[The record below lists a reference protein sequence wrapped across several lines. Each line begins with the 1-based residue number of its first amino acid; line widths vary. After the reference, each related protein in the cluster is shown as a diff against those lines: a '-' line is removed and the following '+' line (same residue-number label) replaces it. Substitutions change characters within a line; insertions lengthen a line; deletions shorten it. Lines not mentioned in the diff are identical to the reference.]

1 MRKKGICCVEQ
12 SIEELK
18 QRLFEATRR
27 VRKSRSH
34 RPLPEGITPAEG
46 FVLMSISQLM
56 SDGKRVRSGD
66 IAKRG
71 HNTPSATSQALRSL
85 EEKGFITRHRDEG
98 DSRGVTVRL
107 TELGWKYEQM
117 NRRMHDRRLEELLGF
132 LGEDDAREFARI
144 AERLSDFESTHPW
157 STYVEGPRELKG
169 DSARKGPSQEAFAGS
184 GSGEGCE
191 RCE

>member
-1 MRKKGICCVEQ
+1 MDQ

-18 QRLFEATRR
+18 QRLFAATRR
-27 VRKSRSH
+27 MRKSRSH
-34 RPLPEGITPAEG
+34 PPLPEGITPTEG

-71 HNTPSATSQALRSL
+71 HSTPSATSQALKSL

-98 DSRGVTVRL
+98 DSRGVTVQL

-117 NRRMHDRRLEELLGF
+117 NRRMHDRRLEDLLEY

-144 AERLSDFESTHPW
+144 TERVSDFESTHPW
-157 STYVEGPRELKG
+157 TAYVERPCDLKG
-169 DSARKGPSQEAFAGS
+169 DSAQKAPSRESFAGIDS
-184 GSGEGCE
+184 EEGGA

>member
-1 MRKKGICCVEQ
+1 MRKKGVCCVDQ
-12 SIEELK
+12 SIEKLK
-18 QRLFEATRR
+18 QRLFAATRR
-27 VRKSRSH
+27 MHKSRSH
-34 RPLPEGITPAEG
+34 PPLPEGITPTEG

-71 HNTPSATSQALRSL
+71 HSTPSATSQALKSL

-98 DSRGVTVRL
+98 DSRGVTVQL

-117 NRRMHDRRLEELLGF
+117 NRRMHDCRLEELLEY

-144 AERLSDFESTHPW
+144 TERVSNFESTHPW
-157 STYVEGPRELKG
+157 TAYVERPCESVG
-169 DSARKGPSQEAFAGS
+169 DSARKASSRESFAGID
-184 GSGEGCE
+184 SGEGGKQCE
-191 RCE
+191 

>member
-1 MRKKGICCVEQ
+1 MRKKGVCCVEQ

-18 QRLFEATRR
+18 QRLFAATRR

-34 RPLPEGITPAEG
+34 PPLPEGITPAEG
-46 FVLMSISQLM
+46 FALMSISQLM

-107 TELGWKYEQM
+107 TELGWKY
-117 NRRMHDRRLEELLGF
+117 
-132 LGEDDAREFARI
+132 
-144 AERLSDFESTHPW
+144 
-157 STYVEGPRELKG
+157 
-169 DSARKGPSQEAFAGS
+169 
-184 GSGEGCE
+184 
-191 RCE
+191 

>member
-1 MRKKGICCVEQ
+1 MWKKGVCCVDQ

-18 QRLFEATRR
+18 QRLFAATRR
-27 VRKSRSH
+27 MHKSRSH
-34 RPLPEGITPAEG
+34 PPLPEGITPTEG

-71 HNTPSATSQALRSL
+71 HSTPSATSQALKSL

-98 DSRGVTVRL
+98 DSRGVTVQL

-117 NRRMHDRRLEELLGF
+117 NRRMHDCRLEELLEY

-144 AERLSDFESTHPW
+144 TERVSDFEGTHPW
-157 STYVEGPRELKG
+157 TAYVEEPCDLKG
-169 DSARKGPSQEAFAGS
+169 DSVRKTPSKEAFAGNDS
-184 GSGEGCE
+184 KEGGEQCE
-191 RCE
+191 

>member
-1 MRKKGICCVEQ
+1 MRKKGVCCVEQ

-18 QRLFEATRR
+18 QRLFAATRR

-34 RPLPEGITPAEG
+34 PPLPEGITPAEG

-85 EEKGFITRHRDEG
+85 EEKGFITRHRDFF
-98 DSRGVTVRL
+98 VT
-107 TELGWKYEQM
+107 
-117 NRRMHDRRLEELLGF
+117 
-132 LGEDDAREFARI
+132 
-144 AERLSDFESTHPW
+144 
-157 STYVEGPRELKG
+157 
-169 DSARKGPSQEAFAGS
+169 
-184 GSGEGCE
+184 
-191 RCE
+191 

>member
-1 MRKKGICCVEQ
+1 MEQ

-117 NRRMHDRRLEELLGF
+117 NRRMHDRRLEDLLEF
-132 LGEDDAREFARI
+132 LGADDAREFARI

-157 STYVEGPRELKG
+157 SAYIEGPRELKG
-169 DSARKGPSQEAFAGS
+169 DSTRKEPSQEAFAGS
-184 GSGEGCE
+184 GSGEGGE

>member
-1 MRKKGICCVEQ
+1 MRKKGVCCVEQ

-27 VRKSRSH
+27 
-34 RPLPEGITPAEG
+34 
-46 FVLMSISQLM
+46 
-56 SDGKRVRSGD
+56 
-66 IAKRG
+66 
-71 HNTPSATSQALRSL
+71 
-85 EEKGFITRHRDEG
+85 FITRHRDEG

-117 NRRMHDRRLEELLGF
+117 NRRMHDRRLEELLEF

-157 STYVEGPRELKG
+157 SAYVEGPRELKG
-169 DSARKGPSQEAFAGS
+169 DSARKEPSQEAFAGS
-184 GSGEGCE
+184 SSGEGGE

>member
-1 MRKKGICCVEQ
+1 MRKKGVCCVEQ

-117 NRRMHDRRLEELLGF
+117 TLRLVVGF
-132 LGEDDAREFARI
+132 VLIFAAIVISETLPLKETSYMKSSEF
-144 AERLSDFESTHPW
+144 
-157 STYVEGPRELKG
+157 G
-169 DSARKGPSQEAFAGS
+169 
-184 GSGEGCE
+184 
-191 RCE
+191 